1 MPHKNNQFQGNTNER
16 YPILY
21 MPCHLDH
28 GTSVFHLVR
37 NTPQQFTLEACMLA
51 TNIEIKRRN
60 LTKNKYFLCKG
71 GRKHITVVA
80 METI

>member
-1 MPHKNNQFQGNTNER
+1 MKDIQYYICHVIWITGH
-16 YPILY
+16 LY
-21 MPCHLDH
+21 FTF
-28 GTSVFHLVR
+28 TSVTIVR